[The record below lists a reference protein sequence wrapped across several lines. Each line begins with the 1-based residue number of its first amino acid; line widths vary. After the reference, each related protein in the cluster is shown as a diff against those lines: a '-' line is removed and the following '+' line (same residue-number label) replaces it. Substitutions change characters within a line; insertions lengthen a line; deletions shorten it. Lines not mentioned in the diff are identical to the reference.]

1 MASLL
6 ERFRTHV
13 RAARL
18 FPRPGT
24 AVVAV
29 SGGPDSI
36 ALLDLMQG
44 VAAELGL
51 ALVVAHADHQIRA
64 DSGVVAAAVR
74 QVAATH
80 GLPFELGELELG
92 PATSETAAR
101 AARQAWLRAVR
112 RRRAARYV
120 VLGHTRD
127 DQVET
132 ILMRVL
138 RGSAPA
144 GLAAMAARARGGL
157 VRPLLSFTKADV
169 AAHAAH
175 CRLPTH
181 DDPANHD
188 PRHLRSWVRTA
199 LLPLL
204 ESRLGPGLRDDVL
217 RVGDAAALERRAWDG
232 ILEHLPELRLRR
244 VADGFDVAREAVRR
258 YDDAVAVAVLR
269 AAARRA
275 GLVLGI
281 RAARAV
287 VALAGRPSGRHLA
300 LGGGWTAEVAF
311 DELRIR
317 RGVADPTTAFV
328 AMGERGDALFGGF
341 RMTWAPASAP
351 AALARHEW
359 TTWIPGGE
367 WEVRPPRRGDRLVPV
382 GGVGHRPLRRLLMEA
397 RVPRSDRA
405 NYPVVTRGPTILW
418 VPGVCRSADDL
429 PEPGTPA
436 VRLDVTKRSESQAD
450 GRA

>member
-18 FPRPGT
+18 YPRPG
-24 AVVAV
+24 AALVAV

-51 ALVVAHADHQIRA
+51 TLIVAHADHQIRT
-64 DSGVVAAAVR
+64 DSGTVAAAVR
-74 QVAATH
+74 HAAETR
-80 GLPFELGELELG
+80 GLSFELGELGLG
-92 PATSETAAR
+92 PTTTETAAR
-101 AARQAWLRAVR
+101 SARQAWLRALR
-112 RRRAARYV
+112 HRRAARYI

-157 VRPLLSFTKADV
+157 IRPLLSFTKAEV
-169 AAHAAH
+169 AAHAAQ
-175 CRLPTH
+175 CGLVTH
-181 DDPANHD
+181 DDPANRD

-204 ESRLGPGLRDDVL
+204 EARLGPALRDDVL
-217 RVGDAAALERRAWDG
+217 RVGDAAALERRAWDRL
-232 ILEHLPELRLRR
+232 LEHLPELRLRR
-244 VADGFDVAREAVRR
+244 VRGGFDVARDAVRG
-258 YDDAVAVAVLR
+258 YDDAVAVALLR

-287 VALAGRPSGRHLA
+287 VALAGRPSGRRLA

-317 RGVADPTTAFV
+317 RRGPDPATGFV
-328 AMGERGDALFGGF
+328 ATGERGHAVFGGF
-341 RMTWAPASAP
+341 RMAWTPASAP
-351 AALARHEW
+351 AALPRHDW
-359 TTWIPGGE
+359 TTWIAGGD
-367 WEVRPPRRGDRLVPV
+367 WEVRPPRRGDRLIPV

-418 VPGVCRSADDL
+418 VPGVCRSVDDL
-429 PEPGTPA
+429 PRPGTRA
-436 VRLDVTKRSESQAD
+436 VRLDVTKRGEPQAD
-450 GRA
+450 RRA